1 MNSLKFL
8 TILGLSSL
16 TLTQGL
22 PVWASPSSL
31 IALKF
36 PNTSDRGAP
45 VTTTGGG
52 TRSPGSCIQAA
63 EQSALSVNALA
74 PNFSN
79 TVTTASRRPNLYF
92 YLPPNTAQWGEIQI
106 TDEGENVVAQ
116 TQFALPKTSGI
127 IKVATPPTQPLAA
140 DKYYQWSL
148 TLVCD
153 TKARDQDFSVSGT
166 LEIKVPQGKLPANAS
181 SLEQAEFYAQQSI
194 WLDTLDSLMA
204 LQSPNAQGTP
214 PSPEWEELLQSVG
227 LQDLSRQPL
236 LDCCQADQGV
246 SHRSVP
252 SP

>member
-22 PVWASPSSL
+22 PVWASPL

-36 PNTSDRGAP
+36 PNTGDRGAP

-52 TRSPGSCIQAA
+52 TRSPGSCIAVG
-63 EQSALSVNALA
+63 EQQQLSVNALA

-92 YLPPNTAQWGEIQI
+92 YIPPNTAQWGEIQI

-116 TQFALPKTSGI
+116 TQFTLPKTPGI
-127 IKVATPPTQPLAA
+127 IKVATQPTQPLVAE
-140 DKYYQWSL
+140 KYYQWSL
-148 TLVCD
+148 TLVCN

-166 LEIKVPQGKLPANAS
+166 LEIKAPQGKPPANATF
-181 SLEQAEFYAQQSI
+181 LEQAEFYAQQGI
-194 WLDTLDSLMA
+194 WLDTLDNLIQ
-204 LQSPNAQGTP
+204 LQSPSSQGVS
-214 PSPEWEELLQSVG
+214 PSSEWEELLQSAG
-227 LQDLSRQPL
+227 LQDLSEKPL
-236 LDCCQADQGV
+236 LDCCQTAQGV
-246 SHRSVP
+246 SHRSLP